1 MSCFPFSGSMHLSLG
16 IVPSAWEVVFNLFIE
31 LVSETYCDEVFV
43 ILSAILLPVKWPVVS
58 NAYDLLFLL
67 IFVLS
72 ASVATLIDHDF
83 SKHAAASRSFGVYL
97 SLKLLT
103 IFLAKYK
110 NWKLFTNIRCLG
122 WTEYLIL

>member
-1 MSCFPFSGSMHLSLG
+1 MSCCPFSGGMHLSLG
-16 IVPSAWEVVFNLFIE
+16 IVSSAWEVVFNLFIE
-31 LVSETYCDEVFV
+31 LVSEKYCDEVFV
-43 ILSAILLPVKWPVVS
+43 ILSAILLLVKWPVVS

-67 IFVLS
+67 IFVLN

-83 SKHAAASRSFGVYL
+83 STRVAVSRSFGVYL

-110 NWKLFTNIRCLG
+110 NSKLSTNIRCLG